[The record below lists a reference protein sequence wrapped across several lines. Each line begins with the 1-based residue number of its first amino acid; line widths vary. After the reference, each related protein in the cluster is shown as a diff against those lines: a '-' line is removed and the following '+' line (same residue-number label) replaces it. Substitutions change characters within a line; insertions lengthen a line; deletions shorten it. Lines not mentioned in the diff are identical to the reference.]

1 MPDATHHEHDHA
13 PLTFSEH
20 SRLLLAVHTAMRA
33 DGGRLITATQGLQDR
48 QPSDAR
54 ALSRAFAEVV
64 MLIHDHH
71 WTEDDVTYPF
81 LIERLPGFEHDVA
94 KLAVDHIDLD
104 AAMARVTAGLRVLT
118 RSLTPRTWHE
128 TQCRLVDDTRA
139 FNRIMANHLDR
150 EEAAI
155 VAPFDSMISRADQR
169 NLARAESKL
178 STYRHIRMAVPWVLA
193 NTTAA
198 EAAELRKI
206 APRLIGVIHDHGWQ
220 RRFDRIM
227 APLYRTEVAP
237 TPSTRAGASTAA

>member
-1 MPDATHHEHDHA
+1 MPDATHHEHA
-13 PLTFSEH
+13 PLTVSEH
-20 SRLLLAVHTAMRA
+20 SRLLLATHRAMRA

-48 QPSDAR
+48 DPSDAR

-71 WTEDDVTYPF
+71 WTEDDVMYPF
-81 LIERLPGFEHDVA
+81 LIERLPGFERDVGQ
-94 KLAVDHIDLD
+94 LAGDHIDLD

-118 RSLTPRTWHE
+118 RSVTPRTWHD
-128 TQCRLVDDTRA
+128 THRRLVDDARA
-139 FNRIMANHLDR
+139 FNRILANHLNR

-155 VAPFDSMISRADQR
+155 VTPFDSTISRADQR
-169 NLARAESKL
+169 NLSRAESKL

-198 EAAELRKI
+198 EASELRKI
-206 APRLIGVIHDHGWQ
+206 APRMIGVFHDHRWQ
-220 RRFDRIM
+220 RRFERIM

-237 TPSTRAGASTAA
+237 TRSTRAGASNAA

>member
-1 MPDATHHEHDHA
+1 MRDTANHPHGPST
-13 PLTFSEH
+13 LSEH
-20 SRLLLAVHTAMRA
+20 SSLLLATHTAMRA
-33 DGGRLITATQGLQDR
+33 DGRRLITASQGLQDR
-48 QPSDAR
+48 GPNDAR
-54 ALSRAFAEVV
+54 ALGRAFAEVV

-71 WTEDDVTYPF
+71 WTEDDVMYPF

-94 KLAVDHIDLD
+94 QLAGDHIDLD

-118 RSLTPRTWHE
+118 RSVTPRTWYD
-128 TQCRLVDDTRA
+128 TQGRLVDNTRA
-139 FNRIMANHLDR
+139 FNRILADHLDR

-155 VAPFDSMISRADQR
+155 VVPFDSTISRADQR

-198 EAAELRKI
+198 EASELRKI
-206 APRLIGVIHDHGWQ
+206 APRLIGVIHDHRWQ
-220 RRFDRIM
+220 RRFERIM
-227 APLYRTEVAP
+227 APLYRTAEAP